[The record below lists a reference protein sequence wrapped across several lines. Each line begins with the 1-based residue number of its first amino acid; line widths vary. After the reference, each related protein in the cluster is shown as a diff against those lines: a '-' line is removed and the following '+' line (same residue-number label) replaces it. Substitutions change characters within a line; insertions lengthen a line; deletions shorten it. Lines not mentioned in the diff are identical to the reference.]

1 MSSERKPRISK
12 PVLPKIK
19 KPNLTK
25 SKRFGKK
32 RPTLSIKGS
41 RKKIT
46 TNPITEKKHH
56 TKNTVTSSK
65 NLKYTKFQLDKIKKE
80 IQEKRLKQSKATNQI
95 KDDIKKIREN
105 NISMSGL
112 EQISS
117 VAIKKIQEKRTKS
130 VLHLTSVVNELNVLM
145 KDITTLETKYKKS
158 L

>member
-1 MSSERKPRISK
+1 MSSVRRPRISK
-12 PVLPKIK
+12 PRLPKIK
-19 KPNLTK
+19 KPNLAK

-41 RKKIT
+41 RRKTT
-46 TNPITEKKHH
+46 TNPIRKKKHH
-56 TKNTVTSSK
+56 TKTTATSSK
-65 NLKYTKFQLDKIKKE
+65 SLKYTKSQLDKIKKE
-80 IQEKRLKQSKATNQI
+80 IQDKRLKQSKTINQV

-117 VAIKKIQEKRTKS
+117 ISIKKMQEKRTKS
-130 VLHLTSVVNELNVLM
+130 VLHLTSTVNELNVLM
-145 KDITTLETKYKKS
+145 KDIANLETKYKKA